1 MQRRKFL
8 VRGGQTLAYALAAHA
23 ARSSVQSID
32 EESQDSS
39 STLEQR
45 LATVIQAYDAQGNHR
60 TGTEVDRQSGEWL
73 AEEVRRLGVRPSL
86 EPFALSRVDPQSCY
100 LRVGNRRIDGLP
112 LFDAGFTDD
121 QGVRGRLGLLGS
133 DAAIALLEIGPLQLA
148 DPRAEHQ
155 GPISSAR
162 HGQHKGVVLLTRGR
176 RPGLFLS
183 NALAFKNPFG
193 PPILQVSNAESDW
206 LRQQVQGHAEATLV
220 VEARRTPAQAF
231 NVIAKVP
238 GSNPNLAP
246 LIFMAPRSAWWQGVS
261 EQGCRMACWLEIMR
275 ALVASDPARD
285 CFFVALSGHELG
297 VLGMEAYTERR
308 PDLVRRALAW
318 IFLGSSIGAPR
329 QPNLIHA
336 SDEALEQ
343 WIIAAIR
350 KEGITV
356 DQTAPHNSPAR
367 GEASVIQQGGGRFVT
382 VACDSEVYHSV
393 ADRWPDAVDVAA
405 LARYAKAFA
414 EGALQL
420 ARRGA

>member
-1 MQRRKFL
+1 MERRTFL
-8 VRGGQTLAYALAAHA
+8 VRAGQSMVCALAGRATKS
-23 ARSSVQSID
+23 RLRTQQTQSH
-32 EESQDSS
+32 DSS

-45 LATVIQAYDAQGNHR
+45 IATVIQAYDAQGNHR
-60 TGTEVDRQSGEWL
+60 TGTKIDRESGEWL
-73 AEEVRRLGVRPSL
+73 AEEVRRLGVESSL

-100 LRVGNRRIDGLP
+100 LRIGNRRIDGVP
-112 LFDAGFTDD
+112 LFDAGFTND
-121 QGVRGRLGLLGS
+121 QGVHGKLGLLGS
-133 DAAIALLEIGPLQLA
+133 DATIACLEIGPLQLA

-155 GPISSAR
+155 GPISRAR
-162 HGQHKGVVLLTRGR
+162 QSQHRGVVLVTQGK

-183 NALAFKNPFG
+183 NALAFKNPSG
-193 PPILQVSNAESDW
+193 PPILQVSNTESEW
-206 LRQQVQGHAEATLV
+206 LRQQIQAQAEATLV
-220 VEARRTPAQAF
+220 VQASRTPAQAF
-231 NVIAKVP
+231 NVTAKVS

-246 LIFMAPRSAWWQGVS
+246 LIFMAPRSAWWQCVT

-275 ALVASDPARD
+275 ALAAANAARD

-297 VLGMEAYTERR
+297 VLGMDAYTVRR

-336 SDEALEQ
+336 SDDVLEQ
-343 WIIAAIR
+343 WIVAAIK

-367 GEASVIQQGGGRFVT
+367 GESSVIQQRGGRFVT

-393 ADRWPDAVDVAA
+393 ADRWPEAVDLAA

-414 EGALQL
+414 DGALQL
-420 ARRGA
+420 AHQGA

>member
-1 MQRRKFL
+1 MERRTFL
-8 VRGGQTLAYALAAHA
+8 VAGSQTMVCALASRATKSGLRA
-23 ARSSVQSID
+23 EQKQSQGL
-32 EESQDSS
+32 SN
-39 STLEQR
+39 TLEQR
-45 LATVIQAYDAQGNHR
+45 VTAVIQAYDAQGNHR
-60 TGTEVDRQSGEWL
+60 TGSEVDGESGEWL
-73 AEEVRRLGVRPSL
+73 TQEVRRLGVKSSL
-86 EPFALSRVDPQSCY
+86 EPFSLSRVDPQLCY
-100 LRVGNRRIDGLP
+100 LRVSNRRIDGVP

-121 QGVRGRLGLLGS
+121 QGVHGKLGLLGS

-148 DPRAEHQ
+148 DPRAEYQ
-155 GPISSAR
+155 TSISRAR
-162 HGQHKGVVLLTRGR
+162 HSQHSGVVLLTRGR

-183 NALAFKNPFG
+183 NALEFKNPSG

-206 LRQQVQGHAEATLV
+206 LRQRAEAQAEGTLV
-220 VEARRTPAQAF
+220 VQASRKPTRAF
-231 NVIAKVP
+231 NVTAKVS

-246 LIFMAPRSAWWQGVS
+246 LIFMAPRSAWWQCVS
-261 EQGCRMACWLEIMR
+261 EQGGRMACWLEIMR
-275 ALVASDPARD
+275 ALVAGKPARD
-285 CFFVALSGHELG
+285 CLFVALSGHELG
-297 VLGMEAYTERR
+297 GLGMDAYTERH

-343 WIIAAIR
+343 WIVAAFK

-367 GEASVIQQGGGRFVT
+367 GEASVIQQGRGRFVT
-382 VACDSEVYHSV
+382 VACDSDVYHSV

-414 EGALQL
+414 DGALQL
-420 ARRGA
+420 ARQVA

>member
-1 MQRRKFL
+1 VK
-8 VRGGQTLAYALAAHA
+8 
-23 ARSSVQSID
+23 
-32 EESQDSS
+32 
-39 STLEQR
+39 
-45 LATVIQAYDAQGNHR
+45 
-60 TGTEVDRQSGEWL
+60 
-73 AEEVRRLGVRPSL
+73 PSL
-86 EPFALSRVDPQSCY
+86 EPFTLNRVDPQSCY
-100 LRVGNRRIDGLP
+100 LRVGNRRIDGVP

-133 DAAIALLEIGPLQLA
+133 DAAIALVEIGPLQLA

-183 NALAFKNPFG
+183 NALAFKNPSG
-193 PPILQVSNAESDW
+193 PPILQASNAESEW
-206 LRQQVQGHAEATLV
+206 LRQQVQDHAEATLV
-220 VEARRTPAQAF
+220 VQARRTPAQAF
-231 NVIAKVP
+231 NVTAKVP
-238 GSNPNLAP
+238 GSNSNLAP
-246 LIFMAPRSAWWQGVS
+246 LIFMAPRSAWWQCVS

-275 ALVASDPARD
+275 ALAAGKPARD
-285 CFFVALSGHELG
+285 CFFAALSGHELG
-297 VLGMEAYTERR
+297 VLGMDAYTERG
-308 PDLVRRALAW
+308 PDLVRRALVW

-343 WIIAAIR
+343 WIVAAIR
-350 KEGITV
+350 KQGITV
-356 DQTAPHNSPAR
+356 DQTAPLNSPAR

-414 EGALQL
+414 DGALQL
-420 ARRGA
+420 ARQGA